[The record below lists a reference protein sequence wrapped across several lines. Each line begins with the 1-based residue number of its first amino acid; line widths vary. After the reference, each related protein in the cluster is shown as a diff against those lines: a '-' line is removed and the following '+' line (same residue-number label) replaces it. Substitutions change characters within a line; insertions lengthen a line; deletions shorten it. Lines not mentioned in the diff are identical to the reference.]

1 MVRLRLTR
9 APRATEAFSLAGIA
23 AAAIVAVLVNV
34 LAARHYTRWDW
45 TSGKL
50 YTLTQPTLETLHSL
64 DEPVQIW
71 VLLGG
76 GDPLEQSLRHLVT
89 SYQAE
94 TTRLDV
100 HYIDPDKDAL
110 ALAEVRKRFNVGAA
124 PAPDG
129 RMVADAIVIVA
140 KGERHWFLTPRDMVE
155 VAPGEDVKAKP
166 REEQAITGA
175 IRRVIAGDKTK
186 LCFMSGHNER
196 AIEDGSDEG
205 LGLLRDILDKDN
217 YDTVSVDTT
226 PQNAFEP
233 FKGCDVV
240 IVAAPRP
247 QAPRGLGA
255 LTEAEQN
262 RLRTY
267 LLGGGNLL
275 LALGAEAGDA
285 APGFQKVLEP
295 FGIAL
300 EDKLVIESDPSLA
313 FPNSRGDT
321 FVAAARANP
330 ITAGLVPTDELRDVP
345 RVVLD
350 IARPLRHVTS
360 EANAADLLVSSP
372 QAFAVDEARAVEIA
386 RAPTTEIPEKRGAD
400 AAGPFVLAMASE
412 RPKVSK
418 DAPHGPRVVVVGSS
432 YAFAM
437 SNFRAPLPWHGTAF
451 LVGNA
456 VAWLS
461 AKPELLDVPAKPS
474 VGAGLRMTT
483 EAESQVRRYVLLY
496 MPLVAIGLAVLV
508 GMRRRATENKP
519 LRKPSRRSPD
529 SDSDSEDS

>member
-1 MVRLRLTR
+1 MARLGLTR
-9 APRATEAFSLAGIA
+9 APRATEAVSLAGIA
-23 AAAIVAVLVNV
+23 AAAIIAVLVNV

-76 GDPLEQSLRHLVT
+76 GDPMEQSLKHLIT

-100 HYIDPDKDAL
+100 HYVDPDKDAL

-140 KGERHWFLTPRDMVE
+140 KGDRHWFLTPRDMVE
-155 VAPGEDVKAKP
+155 VSPGEDIKAKP

-186 LCFMSGHNER
+186 LCFMTGHGER
-196 AIEDGSDEG
+196 SIEDGSEEG

-217 YDTVSVDTT
+217 YETVSVDTT

-240 IVAAPRP
+240 IVSAPRP
-247 QAPRGLGA
+247 QAARGLGA

-267 LLGGGNLL
+267 LLDGGNML
-275 LALGAEAGDA
+275 LAIGAEAREA
-285 APGFQKVLEP
+285 APMFQKVLEP
-295 FGIAL
+295 FGVGL
-300 EDKLVIESDPSLA
+300 EDRLVIEGDATLA

-321 FVAAARANP
+321 FVASAKGSP
-330 ITAGLVPTDELRDVP
+330 ITTGLVPTDEMRDVP
-345 RVVLD
+345 HIVVD
-350 IARPLRHVTS
+350 TARPLRHVTS
-360 EANAADLLVSSP
+360 DANAADLLATSEK
-372 QAFAVDEARAVEIA
+372 AFAVDEARASDIA
-386 RAPTTEIPEKRGAD
+386 RAPSTEIPEKRGVD
-400 AAGPFVLAMASE
+400 AAGPLVLAMASE
-412 RPKVSK
+412 RPKTK
-418 DAPHGPRVVVVGSS
+418 AATHGPRVVVIGSS
-432 YAFAM
+432 YAFST

-456 VAWLS
+456 IAWLS
-461 AKPELLDVPAKPS
+461 SKPELLDVPSKPS
-474 VGAGLRMTT
+474 VGAGLRMS
-483 EAESQVRRYVLLY
+483 ADVESQVRRYVLFY
-496 MPLVAIGLAVLV
+496 MPLVGIGLGVLV
-508 GMRRRATENKP
+508 ALRRRSTENKP
-519 LRKPSRRSPD
+519 LRKPR
-529 SDSDSEDS
+529 